1 MWTYTTEWARPSCA
15 KAMDA
20 LSEAPRVVYL
30 HASGHSTISPFFQ
43 PPLPL
48 LIAAIKR
55 SK

>member
-1 MWTYTTEWARPSCA
+1 MWNLHHGMGTTLVRQ
-15 KAMDA
+15 AMDA
-20 LSEAPRVVYL
+20 LSEAPRVVHL